1 MPRLSLCFARDGFLS
16 AVLLLGAAFSLPAHA
31 AGWDT
36 RSEQLVWPSSI
47 EALQRRLANENVET
61 RREAAVE
68 LARLPSS
75 SQRRLL
81 PGLFSDPDPEVRL
94 AIADAALAVRL
105 PDAGARVSK
114 WLNDPDPRVR
124 EAAAEVLGVLRHSG
138 SVPGLGRVL
147 EDPEASVR
155 RAAALALGHSRNP
168 DASLFLLGH
177 LDDSDPEVRHAVI
190 TALQDLGDRR
200 AVVPLIGRIQ
210 EQRAALRRQAVR
222 ALGTLG
228 DPRAASALIVALGD
242 ADAGVRAAAATSLGQ
257 LRAQDAVWSL
267 GALLETET
275 EPDVQAAALEALGHV
290 GSPSSV
296 EAILRA
302 AARVRPAEGGVQR
315 ALARAGAAALPSLER
330 CVFQPAQASTVD
342 LCITALGTI
351 GGPAA
356 AQLVERALRQGL
368 ADAGAALAALGN
380 AGDASALPTILE
392 YLTATAAIERRA
404 AVDAAAQLLE
414 PDQQLGLAVEPII
427 SALNG
432 ARGGRLEQAAL
443 IALLGRTGSPRAAA
457 SLVPFARSEDAY
469 LRAVALEALGQLGPS
484 VAEGVLLSALDSAH
498 FPTRWTA
505 AVALRQVGSHSSLDG
520 LLSRFDT
527 APRADRETL
536 AIALAGPL
544 GDDPSEAQLERTLR
558 FLRNSPGPIKD
569 GLIEALAR
577 VPGSRGTQALLG
589 LIPAFGRA
597 TRAKVA
603 EALARHPEA
612 RAQLRRLLEDT
623 DPAVRANAAWSLAA
637 VGDADDVAP
646 LFALIEDRDL
656 AVAANAVAGV
666 ALLGRRLERD
676 VAPELCHALDD
687 SRSYVQANAL
697 TGLRLTD
704 AACPQP
710 ETPAWLLEHHPAEE
724 VRLAAARLLRDRP
737 RWAEGAPE
745 PLARCAAKDVSGRV
759 ASACSSLQDTA
770 GEDVAADTRTVA
782 VTVLVVPVG
791 SLAPASRVP
800 FGLVRADGFIRSG
813 LSDRRGAVSEA
824 SAPRGPLRLTLPAA
838 FSD

>member
-1 MPRLSLCFARDGFLS
+1 VPRPWLRFAGDGLLS
-16 AVLLLGAAFSLPAHA
+16 AVLLLTAAFARPAHA
-31 AGWDT
+31 AGWNA

-47 EALQRRLANENVET
+47 EALQRRLSDEDVET
-61 RREAAVE
+61 RRKAAVE

-75 SQRRLL
+75 TQLRLL
-81 PGLFSDPDPEVRL
+81 PGLFSDSDPEVRL

-124 EAAAEVLGVLRHSG
+124 EAAAEVLGVLRHAG

-155 RAAALALGHSRNP
+155 RAAALALGNSRNP

-177 LDDSDPEVRHAVI
+177 LDDGDPEVRHAVI
-190 TALQDLGDRR
+190 AALQDLGDPR

-210 EQRAALRRQAVR
+210 EQRAALRQQAAQ

-228 DPRAASALIVALGD
+228 DTRAASALIVALAD
-242 ADAGVRAAAATSLGQ
+242 ADAGVRAAAATSLGK

-275 EPDVQAAALEALGHV
+275 ETDVQAAALEALGRV
-290 GSPSSV
+290 GSPASV

-302 AARVRPAEGGVQR
+302 SGRARPAEGSVEH
-315 ALARAGAAALPSLER
+315 ALAEAGAVAMPTLER
-330 CVFQPAQASTVD
+330 CVFQPAPASTGN
-342 LCITALGTI
+342 LCITALGKI

-356 AQLVERALRQGL
+356 AQLIERALRQG
-368 ADAGAALAALGN
+368 AAEATGALTALGN
-380 AGDASALPTILE
+380 AGDPAVLPTILE
-392 YLTATAAIERRA
+392 YVTAKSATERRA
-404 AVDAAAQLLE
+404 AIDAAAQLLD
-414 PDQQLGLAVEPII
+414 PDRQLGFAVEPIM
-427 SALNG
+427 SALSG

-457 SLVPFARSEDAY
+457 SLIPFARSEDVY

-484 VAEGVLLSALDSAH
+484 EAEGVLLEALDAAH
-498 FPTRWTA
+498 YPTRWTA
-505 AVALRQVGSHSSLDG
+505 AIALRQVGSRRSLDG
-520 LLSRFDT
+520 LLFRFDT

-536 AIALAGPL
+536 AVALAGPL
-544 GDDPSEAQLERTLR
+544 RDDPTEAQVVRTLR
-558 FLRNSPGPIKD
+558 LLRNSPGPIKD
-569 GLIEALAR
+569 GLIEALAC
-577 VPGSRGTQALLG
+577 VPGARGTQALLG
-589 LIPAFGRA
+589 LMPAFGKA

-603 EALARHPEA
+603 EALAKHPAA
-612 RAQLRRLLEDT
+612 RAGLRQLSGDA
-623 DPAVRANAAWSLAA
+623 DAAVRANAAWSLGA
-637 VGDADDVAP
+637 VGEAEDVAS
-646 LFALIEDRDL
+646 LFELLEDRDV
-656 AVAANAVAGV
+656 AVAANAVASV
-666 ALLGRRLERD
+666 ALLGRRLQRN
-676 VAPELCHALDD
+676 VAPELCHALHD

-697 TGLRLTD
+697 TGLRWTD
-704 AACPQP
+704 AACPNL

-737 RWAEGAPE
+737 RWAEGTPD

-759 ASACSSLQDTA
+759 ASACGSLAQATWDA
-770 GEDVAADTRTVA
+770 ESDARTVA
-782 VTVLVVPVG
+782 VAVLIVPPG
-791 SLAPASRVP
+791 STSPASRVP
-800 FGLVRADGFIRSG
+800 FALVRADGFIRSG
-813 LSDRRGAVSEA
+813 VSDRRGAVSEV
-824 SAPRGPLRLTLPAA
+824 SAPRGPVRLTLPAA